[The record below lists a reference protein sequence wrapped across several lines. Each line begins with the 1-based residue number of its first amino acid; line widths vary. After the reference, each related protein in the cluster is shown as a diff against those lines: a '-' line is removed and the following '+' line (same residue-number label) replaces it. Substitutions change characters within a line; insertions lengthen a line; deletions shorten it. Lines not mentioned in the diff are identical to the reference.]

1 MLDKRLAYALKQAL
15 EPASVD
21 YKDWFDTTAI
31 DKEHPLSPIQVW
43 DPSVPMRQDT
53 RYDNWWELPRKLF
66 QRGPGTTSYETSRY
80 KPAGKGDY
88 IIAFGGAGSGVN
100 GWSDE
105 DYLARQYGG
114 EGNIARFTWN
124 QLPEAIAYAKSLP
137 KGSRLFVWGHSM
149 GGTAAMRFAKEL
161 EKLGTGIAGM
171 DLRDPV
177 RIDGRLAALRN
188 KILSVFPGREYPRAA
203 PPKNVT
209 VGSTYYNGGWFPRD
223 LPDLAALVGQSWNEF
238 KAAPNWRSIRMA
250 PQKQGHV
257 QANRDDLKSR
267 YPDVREVSPQQPAV
281 TPATRDIPESVPIAK
296 K

>member
-1 MLDKRLAYALKQAL
+1 MN
-15 EPASVD
+15 PV
-21 YKDWFDTTAI
+21 
-31 DKEHPLSPIQVW
+31 QVW
-43 DPSVPMRQDT
+43 DPSIPMNQDR
-53 RYDNWWELPRKLF
+53 RYDNWWEFPRKLF

-88 IIAFGGAGSGVN
+88 IIAFGGAGSGVG

-105 DYLARQYGG
+105 DYLAKQYGG

-124 QLPEAIAYAKSLP
+124 QLPEAIAYAKSLQ

-177 RIDGRLAALRN
+177 RIDGRLSALRS
-188 KILSVFPGREYPRAA
+188 KILSVLPGKDYPRAT

-209 VGSTYYNGGWFPRD
+209 VGSTYYNGGWIPRD
-223 LPDLAALVGQSWNEF
+223 IPDLAALAGQAWNQF
-238 KAAPNWRSIRMA
+238 KDAPNWRNIQMA
-250 PQKQGHV
+250 PQRQGHI
-257 QANRDDLKSR
+257 QANRDNLKSR
-267 YPDVREVSPQQPAV
+267 YPDVKEMRESIRKNAV
-281 TPATRDIPESVPIAK
+281 PPSEEDNTITK